1 METSLWGWASRL
13 PTLRAGVFQ
22 KRHHLLSCYGYRW
35 LPLPVTCAM
44 LEKSSFRSG
53 FATSFSVT
61 SHIAMWKTRL
71 LCFPFLPDV
80 SMSHIS
86 IGSLCYFSYEGLVGF
101 FILGR
106 GVGGGKEG
114 EICHLIHKSLWSAL
128 FMGPSHWPCL
138 LCTFIYPLEFINYE
152 YIRLQVHNKVS
163 RKHILIKYPNSMSR

>member
-106 GVGGGKEG
+106 GGGRKGG
-114 EICHLIHKSLWSAL
+114 WNLSSHTQKSLECAIY
-128 FMGPSHWPCL
+128 G
-138 LCTFIYPLEFINYE
+138 TFSLTLPPLHIYIS
-152 YIRLQVHNKVS
+152 IR
-163 RKHILIKYPNSMSR
+163 IY